1 MVSELLRKYI
11 WLVQTFIKEGDR
23 GLALEEILDKWE
35 ARWGSSYSR
44 RTFNNHRLA
53 IEEVFDI
60 KIECNRSSMRY
71 FVRYSEDLKD
81 EDAGPAW
88 LINTFTVNSL
98 LALGKERLSG
108 RISVEDI
115 PSGQKYL
122 TTIMDAMLD
131 DKQLNI
137 SYCKYT
143 GNEVEEF
150 NVMPYALKEFAK
162 RWYVIGYCRE
172 RNGLRVYGLDRIT
185 FIRVS
190 EESFKLPEGFDV
202 DDIFA
207 SSFGIYLP
215 DGSRAVDI
223 VFRANKKEARYLRD
237 LPLHHS
243 QRELEVSSDSVVF
256 SVRLVPNSNLIMEFC
271 KRGDRLEVLEPQEI
285 RAQVAGELKRAL
297 ALYSDAG
304 GSC

>member
-285 RAQVAGELKRAL
+285 RAQVAGELKRAS